1 MKKIVM
7 LLFVSCLFCS
17 VAQASM
23 PAAAALERA
32 VFSAKKTKAQTM
44 IVRDQKNPRVLWF
57 LGQTYTLYKSQPEDS
72 HVENL
77 YLPDGDLSADNAI
90 MIRKMT
96 GTTCAQEIG
105 EIDEDEIMTLDS
117 RNPQDQMVSGEVE
130 EDDLVKYVAVRFI
143 QVGPDVFSIMVSFP
157 RTTQTDEEWQQL
169 RQTIFQAVR
178 HTPVSVMT
186 QNLVE
191 SVCKFGSD
199 CRD

>member
-1 MKKIVM
+1 
-7 LLFVSCLFCS
+7 
-17 VAQASM
+17 
-23 PAAAALERA
+23 
-32 VFSAKKTKAQTM
+32 
-44 IVRDQKNPRVLWF
+44 
-57 LGQTYTLYKSQPEDS
+57 
-72 HVENL
+72 
-77 YLPDGDLSADNAI
+77 